1 MKSSNPQLYFNNI
14 KGFSLIEIMVVIVII
29 GLFAGSA
36 VLIFDSNNS
45 ANQLKRE
52 SQRLKQIIKIAMDES
67 LINATQLGLVITEEG
82 YEFLQLKDRN
92 WIPVS
97 DDKSLAVH
105 HWPKNTEV
113 FLQLEGLAGDNDEEG
128 FLGEFSLSDSF
139 AAKLERDRK
148 KESLL
153 ELDSNPNFAE
163 ITDEQQQQD
172 AKVSPQIYIL
182 SSGEITPFNLLLMLP
197 DEEQETWYQ
206 LSSDVIGNIEV
217 DGPYEEKP
225 QPGDAKTNRQSYL
238 LLNNLFP
245 NHWFVN
251 PLSKPSFS

>member
-1 MKSSNPQLYFNNI
+1 MKPNKLPLQLTRST
-14 KGFSLIEIMVVIVII
+14 GFSLIEIMVVMLII

-36 VLIFDSNNS
+36 VYIFDGNNS
-45 ANQLKRE
+45 ASQLKRE

-105 HWPKNTEV
+105 HWPKDTEV
-113 FLQLEGLAGDNDEEG
+113 FLQLEGLTADNDDEG
-128 FLGEFSLSDSF
+128 FLGKFSLSDSF
-139 AAKLERDRK
+139 AAKLERDRE

-163 ITDEQQQQD
+163 ITDEEQQQA

-182 SSGEITPFNLLLMLP
+182 SSGEITPFNLVLMLP
-197 DEEQETWYQ
+197 SEDEETWYQ

-217 DGPYEEKP
+217 DGPYNEKP
-225 QPGDAKTNRQSYL
+225 QRYDANANRQSYL
-238 LLNNLFP
+238 MLNTLTANDALTK
-245 NHWFVN
+245 
-251 PLSKPSFS
+251 PLSSPCFS